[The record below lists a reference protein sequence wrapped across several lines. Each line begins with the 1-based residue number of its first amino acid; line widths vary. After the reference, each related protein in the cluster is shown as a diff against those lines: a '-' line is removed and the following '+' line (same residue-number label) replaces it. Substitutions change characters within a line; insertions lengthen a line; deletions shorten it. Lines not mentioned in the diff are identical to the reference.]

1 MMEVSSVVQSI
12 NTRADLVVNATSFLG
27 LGSYGKIMVG
37 DKGFEFF
44 DDRNKRDYI
53 QIPWEEI
60 DYVLAS
66 VMFGGR
72 WIPRFAIRTK
82 SSGTFTFSS
91 KKTHELLREV
101 RRHVDPDHL
110 VRALSFFDVVK
121 RSFLRLIGRGKR

>member
-1 MMEVSSVVQSI
+1 MSDSLENRMRGYGIRFFLISRVSLIIMKLRLMMEVSSVVQSI

-91 KKTHELLREV
+91 KKNART
-101 RRHVDPDHL
+101 
-110 VRALSFFDVVK
+110 AA
-121 RSFLRLIGRGKR
+121 